1 MKEPEGF
8 LVRLEDLESTEETR
22 DLYDAWAAE
31 YDADLIDGYGYCSP
45 VIAADAFTERVTDR
59 SSRIIDLG
67 CGTGLVG
74 VELAARGFTNV
85 DGLDIS
91 ARMLDEARRKG
102 VYVDLLEGD
111 LTAAAGIA
119 GIAEGTY
126 DAMLCI
132 SSFASGHVGPEH
144 LEGLIRT
151 VEPGGAVVLYING
164 APFKEDDYPKAFRRL
179 EEAGV
184 WTVERLEASNYMD
197 RITRPGWLVVA
208 RRGA

>member
-8 LVRLEDLESTEETR
+8 LAKLEDLKTTEETR

-31 YDADLIDGYGYCSP
+31 YDADLMDGYGYCSP
-45 VIAADAFTERVTDR
+45 VIAAEAFAQRVTDR
-59 SSRIIDLG
+59 TCRVIDLG

-74 VELAARGFTNV
+74 VELAGHGFSNV

-91 ARMLDEARRKG
+91 AGMIDEARKKN

-111 LTAAAGIA
+111 LTAPDGIA

-132 SSFASGHVGPEH
+132 SSFATGHVGPDH
-144 LEGLIRT
+144 LGGLIRT
-151 VEPGGAVVLYING
+151 VKPGGAVVLYING

-179 EEAGV
+179 EEAGE
-184 WTVERLEASNYMD
+184 WTLERLEASNYMD
-197 RITRPGWLVVA
+197 KTTRPGWLVVA